1 MNWSVLPYAA
11 AAVAGVAFV
20 EGIYYTFFD
29 STGRSRRHVDQR
41 LLATPRSS
49 AQTEAAELLRRR
61 SYTSSMSPWLA
72 RLFTTSPI
80 RWFNNLVA
88 SSGVGGSP
96 DKVMLYMAI
105 GATATITMLLLV
117 VHWQLVWCVVT
128 GVIAGVVLPLWLLVQ
143 ARRRRLAE
151 ITAQLPDAL
160 DMLVRSLRAG
170 HPVSTGIGMVAEEMP
185 DPIGREFAMVYDEMS
200 YGLDLRNALEK
211 MADRLQHPVIDY
223 LIVAMRVQ
231 YGTGGN
237 LAEILGSLSDVL
249 RERLRLQSKVKALSA
264 ESRLSGRILS
274 ILPIGVVVLLA
285 FINPHFYDDAWR
297 STTLATIL
305 AGAGVLLFLGIILL
319 RHFAN
324 NIR

>member
-29 STGRSRRHVDQR
+29 PTGRARRQAEQR
-41 LLATPRSS
+41 LFATPRST
-49 AQTEAAELLRRR
+49 AQVDAAELLRRR

-72 RLFTTSPI
+72 RLFATSPI
-80 RWFNNLVA
+80 RWFNNLVISA
-88 SSGVGGSP
+88 GISGSP
-96 DKVMLYMAI
+96 DKVMLYMTIAM
-105 GATATITMLLLV
+105 TATVTVLSLA
-117 VHWQLVWCVVT
+117 VHWHLLWCFVT
-128 GVIAGVVLPLWLLVQ
+128 GIVVGVVLPIWLLIQ

-170 HPVSTGIGMVAEEMP
+170 HPVTTGIGMIAEEMP

-200 YGLDLRNALEK
+200 YGLDLRHALEK

-237 LAEILGSLSDVL
+237 LAEILASLSDVL
-249 RERLRLQSKVKALSA
+249 RERLRLQIKVKALSA
-264 ESRLSGRILS
+264 ESRLSGRVLS
-274 ILPIGVVVLLA
+274 ILPIGVVVMLA
-285 FINPHFYDDAWR
+285 FINPHFYDDAWQ
-297 STTLATIL
+297 STTLAAIL
-305 AGAGVLLFLGIILL
+305 ASAGVLLGLGIVLL